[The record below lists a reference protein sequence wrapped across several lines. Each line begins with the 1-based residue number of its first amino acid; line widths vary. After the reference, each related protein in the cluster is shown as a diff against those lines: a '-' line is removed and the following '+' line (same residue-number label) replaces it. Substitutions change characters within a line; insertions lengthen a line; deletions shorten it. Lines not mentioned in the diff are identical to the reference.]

1 MIQRANPVRTLVL
14 PYLFGGLALA
24 VAFVGALLTGDE
36 NVTGGANGF
45 VELLSGR
52 STSLLGN
59 IGIFALLGIAFGA
72 GMVAT
77 VNPCG
82 FAMLPAYL
90 GLYMGSGQQAKAQT
104 STTLRLSR
112 ALVVGG
118 VVTVG
123 FILLFG
129 VTGLVIGVGARS
141 IISVMPWIGLGIG
154 VLLAVAGSWMLSGGK
169 LYTGVAGRLADRI
182 GNPGQ
187 VGVRGYFLFGLS
199 YGTASLSCTLP
210 IFLAVVGTTLAVS
223 GIIAAVGQFVLY
235 ALGMGFV
242 IMLLTVGMALFQ
254 TAAVSAVR
262 KALPFI
268 QPFSAGMMILAGSY
282 IVFYWLTLGD
292 LL

>member
-1 MIQRANPVRTLVL
+1 MIQRANPVKSLLL
-14 PYLFGGLALA
+14 PYLLGGVALA
-24 VAFVGALLTGDE
+24 VAFVGAMLTGDE

-59 IGIFALLGIAFGA
+59 ISVLAPLGLAFAA

-90 GLYMGSGQQAKAQT
+90 GLYMGSGEESAKRT
-104 STTLRLSR
+104 NPVTRLSR
-112 ALVVGG
+112 ALMVAGI
-118 VVTVG
+118 VTTG

-129 VTGLVIGVGARS
+129 ATGLVIGVGARS

-169 LYTGVAGRLADRI
+169 LYTGAAGRIADRI

-210 IFLAVVGTTLAVS
+210 IFLVVVGTTLAVS
-223 GIIAAVGQFVLY
+223 GILAAVGQFVLY

-254 TAAVSAVR
+254 GAAVGALR
-262 KALPFI
+262 KALPLI
-268 QPFSAGMMILAGSY
+268 QPFSAGMMIVAGSY
-282 IVFYWLTLGD
+282 IVFYWLTLGG